1 MGEVPLYRGHMGGG
15 GRGGSPRVTVCVLS
29 KALVLNLSGCRAIAV
44 KVAAKRLPVSPFS
57 GFDLYHHF
65 RNEAFYDLYNLFKV
79 RKTGKREVVL
89 LQPLPQWL
97 YSRGLREICLVAS

>member
-1 MGEVPLYRGHMGGG
+1 MYFYI
-15 GRGGSPRVTVCVLS
+15 
-29 KALVLNLSGCRAIAV
+29 CRAIAV
-44 KVAAKRLPVSPFS
+44 KVAAKRLPVSPIS

-65 RNEAFYDLYNLFKV
+65 RNDAFNDLYNLLKV

-97 YSRGLREICLVAS
+97 WGGEVRVLGDAMIFSAAPKQYVQGYLAHKETPPF